1 MSKTPGNLGGKLR
14 RARTQLPYL
23 PKVMALAW
31 AAAPAWTLAGG
42 GLLLAQGLLPIAT
55 VYLTRALVD
64 GMIAARATGGAWPNV
79 RHVLVF
85 VAALAAVLL
94 LSELLKAFAGWV
106 RAAQAERIKDHISG
120 LIHRKSVAVDLAFYD
135 LSEYYDH
142 LHRARE
148 DASYHPAVLLEST
161 GSLLQNGITLIA
173 MIGVLIPFGVWL
185 PLALVASAVPALVV
199 VLRCTMLQHA
209 WRVKCTPIE
218 RRAWYYDWALTSAD
232 TAAELR
238 LFGLG
243 KYFQSRFQSLRQRLR
258 GDRVRMAAHEGLA
271 ELLAGF
277 FALVVSGLV
286 MAWMIW
292 RALRGSISLGQLAL
306 FYQAFNQG
314 LGLVRS
320 SLGNIGRIYS
330 TSLFLGNLF
339 EFLRLEPKVTNPPQA
354 ASALQTLARHIRFE
368 HVTFRYPGS
377 ERVALRDFNL
387 VVPAGQVVALVGP
400 NGAGKST
407 LIKLLCRMYD
417 PDGGRIEVD
426 GTDLRDFD
434 LESLRRVFTVLF
446 QQPVRYNATV
456 AENIAMGDVEAA
468 PSAEDIRAAAAAAG
482 ADEIIARLPGGYETL
497 LAKGFTDGTDLSVGE
512 WQRLA
517 LARAFLRQAPVILLD
532 EPTSAM
538 DSWAEADWM
547 DRFRAL
553 AAGRTAIII
562 THRFTTA
569 MHADTIHVMS
579 GGSIVESGSHAQL
592 LAQEGLYGESW
603 RAQTQAVS

>member
-1 MSKTPGNLGGKLR
+1 MEDGTHIFLGKVR
-14 RARTQLPYL
+14 RAAAQIRDVPG
-23 PKVMALAW
+23 AIGLAW
-31 AAAPAWTLAGG
+31 QAARGLTVAWST
-42 GLLLAQGLLPIAT
+42 LLLVQGLLPIAT
-55 VYLTRALVD
+55 VFLTRAIVDALV
-64 GMIAARATGGAWPNV
+64 AARASGGAWHSARRILP
-79 RHVLVF
+79 LIAF
-85 VAALAAVLL
+85 IGLVLL
-94 LSELLKAFAGWV
+94 LSELLRALAAWV
-106 RAAQAERIKDHISG
+106 SAAQAERVKDHISG

-135 LSEYYDH
+135 LSDYYDH
-142 LHRARE
+142 LHRARG

-161 GSLLQNGITLIA
+161 GGLLQNGITLIA

-185 PLALVASAVPALVV
+185 PLALGVSAVPALLV

-209 WRVKCTPIE
+209 WRVKSTPVE

-243 KYFQSRFQSLRQRLR
+243 KYFQSHFEALRRRLR

-277 FALVVSGLV
+277 FALLVSGLV
-286 MAWMIW
+286 MGWMIW
-292 RALRGSISLGQLAL
+292 RALGGIISLGQLAL

-339 EFLRLEPKVTNPPQA
+339 EFLRLEPKVTNPPRA
-354 ASALQTLARHIRFE
+354 ANAPHTLARQIRFE

-377 ERVALRDFNL
+377 ERIALRDFNL

-417 PDGGRIEVD
+417 PDGGRIELD
-426 GTDLRDFD
+426 GIDLRDFD
-434 LESLRRVFTVLF
+434 LASLRRVFTVLF

-456 AENIAMGDVEAA
+456 AENIAMGDVEAT

-482 ADEIIARLPGGYETL
+482 ADEIIARLPGGYEML

-579 GGSIVESGSHAQL
+579 EGRIVESGSHAQL

>member
-1 MSKTPGNLGGKLR
+1 MPKNLGNLGVKLR
-14 RARTQLPYL
+14 RAGAQLPHL
-23 PKVMALAW
+23 PKVIALAW
-31 AAAPAWTLAGG
+31 AAAPAWTLAGAAF
-42 GLLLAQGLLPIAT
+42 LLAQGMLPIAT
-55 VYLTRALVD
+55 VYLTRSIVD
-64 GMIAARATGGAWPNV
+64 GMVAARAAGGAWPDV
-79 RHVLVF
+79 RRVLVL
-85 VAALAAVLL
+85 VAGLAAVLL
-94 LSELLKAFAGWV
+94 LSELLRALAGWV
-106 RAAQAERIKDHISG
+106 RAAQAERIKDYISG

-185 PLALVASAVPALVV
+185 PLALVVSAVPALVV
-199 VLRCTMLQHA
+199 VLRCTMLQHD

-218 RRAWYYDWALTSAD
+218 RRAWYYDWTLTSAD

-277 FALVVSGLV
+277 FALLVSGLV

-292 RALRGSISLGQLAL
+292 RALRGGISLGQLAL

-339 EFLRLEPKVTNPPQA
+339 EFLRLEPKVTNPPRA
-354 ASALQTLARHIRFE
+354 ASAPQTLARHIRFE

-434 LESLRRVFTVLF
+434 LQSLRRVFTVLF